1 VKLEAV
7 IAATPTFAVVTAAC
21 AALLLLTALFD
32 RLRRQDNRSD
42 VPGGAPKLP
51 RSKRSAVTEMN
62 GRLDQALAALHSQQQ
77 AIDELTAAVRS
88 LQTQQEGRFSS
99 LQQQLRELHTQH
111 KLTLATVQAHQER
124 EYERLQRIR
133 AAIETHQHE
142 LQTFEMAL
150 GHPRDPHFAPAPEPS
165 FRNAH

>member
-32 RLRRQDNRSD
+32 RLRRQDNRSETPE
-42 VPGGAPKLP
+42 VALKPP
-51 RSKRSAVTEMN
+51 RSKRSAITELN

-77 AIDELTAAVRS
+77 AIDDLTAAVRS
-88 LQTQQEGRFSS
+88 LRTQQEDRFSS

-111 KLTLATVQAHQER
+111 RQTLDAVRAHQER
-124 EYERLQRIR
+124 ESERLRRIR
-133 AAIETHQHE
+133 AAIETHHHE
-142 LQTFEMAL
+142 LQTLEIAL
-150 GHPRDPHFAPAPEPS
+150 GHPRDPRFAPEPS
-165 FRNAH
+165 FGNAC